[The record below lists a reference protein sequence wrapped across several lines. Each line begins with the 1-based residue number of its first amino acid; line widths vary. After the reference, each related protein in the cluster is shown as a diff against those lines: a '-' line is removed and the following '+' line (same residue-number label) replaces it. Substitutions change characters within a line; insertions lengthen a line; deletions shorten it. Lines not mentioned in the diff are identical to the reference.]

1 MRNIIHFAVIGVFL
15 FFSAPSLAAEDFT
28 VAERIVQDAKAV
40 FATIESTNVIP
51 ARVRTG
57 GTIVALKVSEGDR
70 VEQGQAI
77 AMVGDE
83 KLALQTVA
91 LDSQISGLNA
101 EVLQAETVLNRIKDL
116 FEKGVASKARLDE
129 AQTAYNV
136 AVSTRKAR
144 VSEKA
149 VVSRQ
154 SAEGAVIAP
163 VSGRIL
169 KVPVTAGTV
178 VMSGETVAIIAEESH
193 VLRLRIPERHAR
205 FLKAGDVVRLDM
217 PELEEGKGAQ
227 QGKIIL
233 VYPQIEDGRVI
244 ADAAVEGMGG
254 YFVGERVRV
263 WISAG
268 ERKAFIIPSSY
279 ISTRFGVDYVRLRM
293 KSGDM
298 ADVSVQRGQLRP
310 IEGMADGIEVLS
322 GIRSGDVLVSP

>member
-1 MRNIIHFAVIGVFL
+1 MKGIIHFAVMAGFL
-15 FFSAPSLAAEDFT
+15 IFSTPSLAAEHFT

-57 GTIVALKVSEGDR
+57 GTIAALKVSEGDR

-101 EVLQAETVLNRIKDL
+101 EVQQAETVLNRIKDL

-144 VSEKA
+144 VSERA

-178 VMSGETVAIIAEESH
+178 VMSGETVAIIAEENH

-217 PELEEGKGAQ
+217 PELEENKVAQ

-244 ADAAVEGMGG
+244 ADAEVDGMGT

-279 ISTRFGVDYVRLRM
+279 ISTRFGVDYVRVRM
-293 KSGDM
+293 KSGEI

-310 IEGMADGIEVLS
+310 IEGMPDGIEVLS
-322 GIRSGDVLVSP
+322 GIRSGDVLVLP